1 MKIFARLIPVA
12 ALLFTVACGRTDAGI
27 TTDIKTKLAADDTVK
42 AYQVDVDTKDHVVT
56 LSGTVE
62 TTVAKDQA
70 ILIARQADGVRD
82 VVDNLQVIE
91 TAATSG
97 RDVGGVDAD
106 AGIKPDA
113 REGADSVKDGAKEI
127 GEGAKEVGKDVGR
140 RAKKGAEA
148 VGDGAK
154 KAGSGI
160 KDAVTDK
167 DRDTDKDGK

>member
-1 MKIFARLIPVA
+1 MKLLARLIPVV
-12 ALLFTVACGRTDAGI
+12 ALVFTVACGRTDAGI

-62 TTVAKDQA
+62 TTAVKDQA
-70 ILIARQADGVRD
+70 ILIARQAAGVRD
-82 VVDNLQVIE
+82 VVDNLRVIE

-97 RDVGGVDAD
+97 GVGVDAD
-106 AGIKPDA
+106 PGVKADA
-113 REGADSVKDGAKEI
+113 KEGANSVTQGAKEI
-127 GEGAKEVGKDVGR
+127 GEGAKEVGKDVGQ

-148 VGDGAK
+148 VADGAK
-154 KAGSGI
+154 KAGSGV